1 MMYLNGLVHS
11 GLPQS
16 QEKIEVFENKS
27 GNLTKLKKKN
37 SDIVSLNL
45 QNSLFS
51 RAVKW

>member
-27 GNLTKLKKKN
+27 GNLTKLKKKKFRYCQFKFTKFF
-37 SDIVSLNL
+37 I
-45 QNSLFS
+45 F
-51 RAVKW
+51 